1 MRKASKRRGIGGGRE
16 RGFTLLETCI
26 ALLVLMFVSLG
37 VASLFVYAI
46 ANNGTAGDRAMA
58 IAVGQQMAEQLRSIS
73 YSDLEKYVPA
83 TGSTPNSVTSAGRSY
98 QVAVSYAYMPSTA
111 TASTAT
117 QKTVSLTVT
126 PVGGN
131 GLLTTNA
138 VRITVVRSTLEI
150 GNYAK

>member
-1 MRKASKRRGIGGGRE
+1 MRIVSKRRGVRGKGE
-16 RGFTLLETCI
+16 RGFTLIEVVI
-26 ALLVLMFVSLG
+26 ALLVLMVVSLG

-58 IAVGQQMAEQLRSIS
+58 VAVGQQMAEQLRSIN
-73 YSDLEKYVPA
+73 YLDLEKYVPA
-83 TGSTPNSVTSAGRSY
+83 TGTTPKSVTSAGRDY
-98 QVAVSYAYMPSTA
+98 QVAVSYAYTPSTA
-111 TASTAT
+111 TASTAVK
-117 QKTVSLTVT
+117 KTVSLTVT

-138 VRITVVRSTLEI
+138 VRITLVRSTVEQ